1 MNRFLLSVEDI
12 YPLTKMLLNSTDS
25 MDRIHFR
32 DREPVGRQWSGAA
45 RGDRDE
51 AEPDGERVRAHRG
64 RLLPRHRQVLLPIQ
78 GTRIHRA

>member
-1 MNRFLLSVEDI
+1 MTYSATVLIDQ
-12 YPLTKMLLNSTDS
+12 M
-25 MDRIHFR
+25 HFR
-32 DREPVGRQWSGAA
+32 DWEPVGRQWSGAA

-64 RLLPRHRQVLLPIQ
+64 RLLPRHRQVLLQIQ